1 MRIYE
6 TTFIINPQ
14 TDDASISR
22 DIQSVTSLI
31 AQNGGRILHEDRL
44 GTRRLAY
51 EIKRQTHGYYTSII
65 FEAPAQ
71 VLRLLDRHFRLGETY
86 LRHLT
91 VLCERDL
98 KELIKPEE
106 SVAEADRET
115 KRTTATAPPEM
126 PSSDEMLEPEAQDEV
141 PIPEEQPAE
150 ASGVESA
157 HEPPAKTLHEEFE
170 EEEEL

>member
-6 TTFIINPQ
+6 TTFIVNPQ

-22 DIQSVTSLI
+22 EIQSVTSLI
-31 AQNGGRILHEDRL
+31 TQNGGRILHEDRL

-65 FEAPAQ
+65 FEAPTP
-71 VLRLLDRHFRLGETY
+71 VLQSLERHFRLSEAY
-86 LRHLT
+86 LRNLT

-98 KELIKPEE
+98 KELTTPEE
-106 SVAEADRET
+106 ADAADQET
-115 KRTTATAPPEM
+115 KRTKATAPPEM
-126 PSSDEMLEPEAQDEV
+126 PSTDEILEPEAEEKV
-141 PIPEEQPAE
+141 PNLEEQPAE
-150 ASGVESA
+150 AFGTESV
-157 HEPPAKTLHEEFE
+157 HEPPAKTFHEEFE

>member
-22 DIQSVTSLI
+22 EIQSVTSLI
-31 AQNGGRILHEDRL
+31 AQNGGRIIHEDRL

-51 EIKRQTHGYYTSII
+51 EINRQTHGYYTSII
-65 FEAPAQ
+65 FEATPA
-71 VLRLLDRHFRLGETY
+71 VLQLLERHFRLGEAY
-86 LRHLT
+86 LRNLT

-98 KELIKPEE
+98 KELTPPEKAAA
-106 SVAEADRET
+106 AEQET
-115 KRTTATAPPEM
+115 KAAAPPEM
-126 PSSDEMLEPEAQDEV
+126 PSSDETSEPETEDEV
-141 PIPEEQPAE
+141 PSPEEQPAE
-150 ASGVESA
+150 ALEVESVP
-157 HEPPAKTLHEEFE
+157 EPPAKTFHEEFE

>member
-6 TTFIINPQ
+6 TTFVINPQ

-31 AQNGGRILHEDRL
+31 TQGGGRILHEDRL

-51 EIKRQTHGYYTSII
+51 EIKKQTHGYYTSII
-65 FEAPAQ
+65 FEATTP
-71 VLRLLDRHFRLGETY
+71 VLQLLERHFRLGETY

-98 KELIKPEE
+98 KEPTAPEE
-106 SVAEADRET
+106 AAAADQET
-115 KRTTATAPPEM
+115 KRTKATAPPEK
-126 PSSDEMLEPEAQDEV
+126 PSTDEMLKPETKDEV
-141 PIPEEQPAE
+141 PSLEEQPAE

>member
-22 DIQSVTSLI
+22 EIQSVTSLI

-65 FEAPAQ
+65 FEATAP
-71 VLRLLDRHFRLGETY
+71 VLQLLERHFRLGEAY
-86 LRHLT
+86 LRNLT

-98 KELIKPEE
+98 KELTAPEE
-106 SVAEADRET
+106 AVAADQET
-115 KRTTATAPPEM
+115 KKTKAAAPPEK
-126 PSSDEMLEPEAQDEV
+126 PSTDEMLEPETEEEV
-141 PIPEEQPAE
+141 PIPEGQPAE
-150 ASGVESA
+150 ALGVESA